1 MENKKPPKTLSLRMC
16 FIDIFSKNNFP
27 MKNKTTSILLSI
39 FYFVFC
45 IFVIFH
51 NASYRLDILFSGKYL
66 VFMMLSI
73 VVFFVLMKVV
83 KEIFDEDGNDF

>member
-1 MENKKPPKTLSLRMC
+1 
-16 FIDIFSKNNFP
+16 
-27 MKNKTTSILLSI
+27 MKNKTTTILLSI

-51 NASYRLDILFSGKYL
+51 NASYRLDVLFTGKYL

>member
-1 MENKKPPKTLSLRMC
+1 
-16 FIDIFSKNNFP
+16 
-27 MKNKTTSILLSI
+27 MKNKTTSILISI
-39 FYFVFC
+39 FYFIFC

-51 NASYRLDILFSGKYL
+51 NAQYNIHLIFTGKYL
-66 VFMMLSI
+66 VFMLLSI

>member
-1 MENKKPPKTLSLRMC
+1 
-16 FIDIFSKNNFP
+16 

-51 NASYRLDILFSGKYL
+51 NASYRLDLLFSGKYL

-83 KEIFDEDGNDF
+83 KEIFDED

>member
-1 MENKKPPKTLSLRMC
+1 
-16 FIDIFSKNNFP
+16 
-27 MKNKTTSILLSI
+27 MKNKIVGISLSI
-39 FYFVFC
+39 FYFIFC

-51 NASYRLDILFSGKYL
+51 NASYNLDVLFTGKYM

-73 VVFFVLMKVV
+73 VVFFVLMKIV

>member
-1 MENKKPPKTLSLRMC
+1 
-16 FIDIFSKNNFP
+16 

-39 FYFVFC
+39 FYFIFC

-51 NASYRLDILFSGKYL
+51 NASYRLDLLFTGKYL

-73 VVFFVLMKVV
+73 IVFFVLMKVV
-83 KEIFDEDGNDF
+83 KEIFDEDENDS

>member
-1 MENKKPPKTLSLRMC
+1 
-16 FIDIFSKNNFP
+16 

-51 NASYRLDILFSGKYL
+51 NASYRLDVLFTGKYL

-83 KEIFDEDGNDF
+83 KEIFDED